1 MFLVSQAWLCAAYGA
16 VLGCVCGWTVSLQ
29 RCFDL
34 CLRLCFCCLRIL
46 CLIRLGNRINDD
58 LKARLSTLC
67 ESMVAR
73 QLLAFG
79 QGFSARLG
87 ADSVIGSCPLDC
99 MESIAH
105 YVYRV

>member
-1 MFLVSQAWLCAAYGA
+1 M
-16 VLGCVCGWTVSLQ
+16 
-29 RCFDL
+29 
-34 CLRLCFCCLRIL
+34 
-46 CLIRLGNRINDD
+46 IRLGNGINDD
-58 LKARLSTLC
+58 LKTRLSNLC
-67 ESMVAR
+67 EGMVAR

>member
-1 MFLVSQAWLCAAYGA
+1 M
-16 VLGCVCGWTVSLQ
+16 
-29 RCFDL
+29 
-34 CLRLCFCCLRIL
+34 
-46 CLIRLGNRINDD
+46 IRLGNPIHGD
-58 LKARLSTLC
+58 LITRLRNLC
-67 ESMVAR
+67 DSMVAR